1 MDHNLVDNESL
12 IARIKQLEHER
23 DQLHKDIEQLCMQQ
37 AGPAYLG
44 VATRMHFQ
52 RTAGLEQE
60 IENLKKKLA
69 TCTREN
75 QNLQEELSEAYNI
88 KSQLADLHSTEVSK
102 NIEAEKQ
109 LKFFQGCVAAAFAE
123 RDNAIMEAEKSREK
137 EELISQEL
145 NKLDRRIQ
153 ELTSELS
160 EEKSLTTT
168 LRIDLGNQER
178 RNETFKEVIN
188 KFYDI
193 RQRCIKNFADTSWE
207 DKCESLLHDSPEM
220 WSFQSDNEPSTSN
233 YISDLEAE
241 VKTLSN
247 CMDNLQNKLQLG
259 LEIETHLKKKVSE
272 LEKKKILSEKKIK
285 KEISALHYYHSQCR
299 NNITNLLDEGYS
311 EIKSIIDVV
320 EEKTR
325 QREMS
330 EEQNLKSSPLEDV
343 KLQEN
348 ELRDDTITG
357 SGQDSITKRSDPGFS
372 PTITMGTGDT
382 SEALSQALQEKVAA
396 LLLMSQQEER
406 HLLESNVNASLQKK
420 VEELQRNLLQVT
432 NEKVKALLELAEL
445 KQEHHML
452 QERIS
457 QDMKKGK
464 HLVETEE
471 GRTIQEKDG
480 RIKNLLKRTYLRNW
494 VVGYDGN
501 HAEAHVNHE
510 GNFTDRKSNYNM
522 DFARM
527 KIENATLRESLDSM
541 EHLTT
546 SVHRLRI
553 SLLKVKES
561 ASADGTNI
569 SLLEA
574 LDQIVSEAKLI
585 KTALGSSLPISW
597 SGETDKSYGDSPEED
612 VDNAVTKPS
621 SQKVDFVS
629 AAGFEM
635 VELLIFAAQ
644 ELKDV
649 ISNKDQRNGD

>member
-1 MDHNLVDNESL
+1 MDHNMVDNESL

-60 IENLKKKLA
+60 IENLKNKLA

-88 KSQLADLHSTEVSK
+88 KSQLSDLHVTEVSK
-102 NIEAEKQ
+102 NVEAEKQ

-145 NKLDRRIQ
+145 NKLERRIE

-160 EEKSLTTT
+160 EEKNLATA
-168 LRIDLGNQER
+168 LRIGLENQER
-178 RNETFKEVIN
+178 QNETFKEVIN
-188 KFYDI
+188 KFYDM
-193 RQRCIKNFADTSWE
+193 RQRCIKNFTETSWE

-220 WSFQSDNEPSTSN
+220 WSFQSDDEPSTSN

-247 CMDNLQNKLQLG
+247 SMDNLQNKLRLG

-272 LEKKKILSEKKIK
+272 LQKEKILSEKKIK
-285 KEISALHYYHSQCR
+285 KEISALHYYHSQFR

-311 EIKSIIDVV
+311 EIKSIIHVV
-320 EEKTR
+320 EEKIR
-325 QREMS
+325 QLEMS
-330 EEQNLKSSPLEDV
+330 EERNLKSSLLEDV
-343 KLQEN
+343 KLQER
-348 ELRDDTITG
+348 ELRDDTNTD
-357 SGQDSITKRSDPGFS
+357 SGPNSITKRSDLGYS

-382 SEALSQALQEKVAA
+382 SEALAQALQEKVAA
-396 LLLMSQQEER
+396 LLLLSQQEER
-406 HLLESNVNASLQKK
+406 HLLERNVNASLQKK
-420 VEELQRNLLQVT
+420 VEELQRNLQQVT

-445 KQEHHML
+445 KQEHHIL
-452 QERIS
+452 QEKIS
-457 QDMKKGK
+457 RDMRKGK
-464 HLVETEE
+464 HLVEIE
-471 GRTIQEKDG
+471 GRSIQEKDG

-494 VVGYDGN
+494 AVGYDGT
-501 HAEAHVNHE
+501 HADAHVNHE
-510 GNFTDRKSNYNM
+510 GNFNDKKSNYNM

-527 KIENATLRESLDSM
+527 KIENATLRESLESM

-569 SLLEA
+569 SLSEA
-574 LDQIVSEAKLI
+574 LDQIVSGAKLI

-597 SGETDKSYGDSPEED
+597 SGETDGSYGDSREED
-612 VDNAVTKPS
+612 VDNVVTKPG

-649 ISNKDQRNGD
+649 MSNKVQGNGD